1 MKKSILIAISVAALA
16 VASASA
22 KTYSVTLYEPAE
34 LGNMTLKPGDY
45 KVDVNDQKA
54 VLTNG
59 KTRCEAPVKV
69 ETADSKY
76 ISTTVRFAN
85 GDGKMHVQ
93 EIHMG
98 GSKTKLVFA
107 E

>member
-1 MKKSILIAISVAALA
+1 MKKNILLAIGVAALA
-16 VASASA
+16 VAGASA
-22 KTYSVTLYEPAE
+22 KSYSVTLYEPAV
-34 LGNMTLKPGDY
+34 LGNMTLKAGDY
-45 KVDVNDQKA
+45 KVEVNDQKA

-69 ETADSKY
+69 ESADMKY
-76 ISTTVRFAN
+76 SSTTVRFGN

-93 EIHMG
+93 EIHIG
-98 GSKTKLVFA
+98 GSKTKLVFN

>member
-1 MKKSILIAISVAALA
+1 MKNNILIAIGVAGLM

-22 KTYSVTLYEPAE
+22 KSYSVTLYEPAV
-34 LGNMTLKPGDY
+34 LGSMTLKAGDY
-45 KVDVNDQKA
+45 KVDVNAEKA

-69 ETADSKY
+69 ENADSKY
-76 ISTTVRFAN
+76 SSTSVRFAN
-85 GDGKMHVQ
+85 ADGKMHVQ
-93 EIHMG
+93 EIHIG
-98 GSKTKLVFA
+98 GSKTKLVFN

>member
-1 MKKSILIAISVAALA
+1 MKKNILIAIGVAALA

-22 KTYSVTLYEPAE
+22 KSYAVTLYEPAV

-45 KVDVNDQKA
+45 KVEVNEQKA

-69 ETADSKY
+69 ESADTKY
-76 ISTTVRFAN
+76 GSTTVRFAN

-93 EIHMG
+93 EIHIG
-98 GSKTKLVFA
+98 GSKTKLVFN